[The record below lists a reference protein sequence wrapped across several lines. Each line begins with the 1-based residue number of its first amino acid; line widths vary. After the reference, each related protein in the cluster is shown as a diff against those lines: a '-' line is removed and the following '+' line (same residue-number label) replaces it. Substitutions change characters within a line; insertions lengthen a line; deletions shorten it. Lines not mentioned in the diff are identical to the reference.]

1 MAIVKAAVFDPQY
14 TKNYNEA
21 EIDSERLWEVEAVCK
36 KVIAN
41 KNKYLS
47 VSKATG
53 VPWDIIA
60 CIHYREGSLD
70 FRGVLHNGEKILGTG
85 KKTKLVPAGRGP
97 FVSWEAA
104 AVDALNLKKYLFPK
118 VWTIETELKFV
129 EAFNGF
135 GYRKK
140 RLLSPYVWA
149 ATTKH
154 TERGKYV
161 ADGKFD
167 PNAVEKQLGAVAIL
181 KYLRK

>member
-1 MAIVKAAVFDPQY
+1 M
-14 TKNYNEA
+14 
-21 EIDSERLWEVEAVCK
+21 
-36 KVIAN
+36 
-41 KNKYLS
+41 
-47 VSKATG
+47 
-53 VPWDIIA
+53 
-60 CIHYREGSLD
+60 
-70 FRGVLHNGEKILGTG
+70 
-85 KKTKLVPAGRGP
+85 
-97 FVSWEAA
+97 
-104 AVDALNLKKYLFPK
+104 
-118 VWTIETELKFV
+118 WTIETELKFV